1 MWRSIISATVL
12 VITNDHD
19 EHADAVIEELDR
31 REVPVFRFHPE
42 EFPGTSSISMQI
54 CNGRIDGE
62 LRNARQRVTLDDIC
76 AAWYRRS
83 RGTFAALPSLNVTHG
98 DLENFVQV
106 QRDMTLSGLFAG
118 LQTLWVGQPLTL
130 RRAEVKALQLALAS
144 KAGLT
149 TPATLISN
157 DPERAAAFVAALGD
171 DDCAVKPLI
180 ATRVDG
186 ADGARLPLTTILPRG
201 HALDAVAVAPNIF
214 QPYIEKAYELRCVVM
229 GEQIFTAKLDSQAHA
244 STRTD
249 WRAGAVE
256 DEEIRWEVSDL
267 PEGVQAA
274 LHRLMRSFDI
284 NFASIDLIV
293 TPDGDFVFLDLNPNG
308 QWLWLEEELGLPLV
322 AGMADLLTSEYI
334 PAMDSPAPDSAALD
348 SAARGAASAV
358 SLSRLEPAH
367 GA

>member
-1 MWRSIISATVL
+1 ML
-12 VITNDHD
+12 VVTNDHD
-19 EHADAVIEELDR
+19 EHADAVIKELDR

-42 EFPGTSSISMQI
+42 EFPGTSSISMEI
-54 CNGRIDGE
+54 CNGRVDGE
-62 LRNARQRVTLDDIC
+62 IRNARQRVALHDVC

-106 QRDMTLSGLFAG
+106 QRDMALSGLFAG

-130 RRAEVKALQLALAS
+130 RRAEVKALQLAQAS

-157 DPERAAAFVAALGD
+157 DPARAAAFVAALGD
-171 DDCAVKPLI
+171 TDCAVKPLI

-186 ADGARLPLTTILPRG
+186 EDGARLPLTTILPRG

-214 QPYIEKAYELRCVVM
+214 QPYVEKAYELRCVVM
-229 GEQIFTAKLDSQAHA
+229 GDRIYTAKLDSQAHA

-256 DEEIRWEVSDL
+256 EEEIRWEVSDL
-267 PEGVQAA
+267 PEGVQAG

-293 TPDGDFVFLDLNPNG
+293 TPDGDHVFLDLNPNG

-322 AGMADLLTSEYI
+322 AGMADLLTSEYS
-334 PAMDSPAPDSAALD
+334 PATDSPATTPATFPSRD
-348 SAARGAASAV
+348 AASAV
-358 SLSRLEPAH
+358 PLSRLEPIH